1 MDVAYGFLHTEV
13 SFPKEG
19 TEFVGGTHQGPY
31 FWSINPSLLPL
42 SVAYKRHLE
51 RQALFYHCQPIVA
64 RIQNLSK

>member
-31 FWSINPSLLPL
+31 FWSINPPLLPL
-42 SVAYKRHLE
+42 SVAIRGTLKGKHFSTIASPLWLE
-51 RQALFYHCQPIVA
+51 Y
-64 RIQNLSK
+64 RI